1 MIPKA
6 FDQDTQELIEYLLHS
21 FWVTREK
28 NPEVFFAII
37 DRKEELRQFFYEK
50 FKYDLLIQ
58 AELVKLEKIPITP
71 KSWMGIEEFIKKED
85 YVLFALVM
93 AYLEKLLNEQFVLSD
108 VTKYITTNFPLNETI
123 EWTLGRGY
131 QNRLS
136 LIRVLKYVEAMG
148 MIETVEFAIDEYKS
162 SENYDV
168 LYNKTPIHRYYL
180 RNNSID
186 LTKVESIIDI
196 YTLSWEAGQGKSLTQ
211 KERLYREL
219 LLLPC
224 LNENNLSDDD
234 IEFMREHQDLL
245 STEFENYLGCS
256 FELYKSSA
264 LLTREEPNTE
274 VDIFPNR
281 RKESV
286 LMMQISSLIR
296 EYLEKGVLS
305 CDVNGSLYVTRFQLE
320 QWVEEIRDLHSHE
333 WPVAYISKG
342 SSTLVQEITGNFSDW
357 NMMQFDSVRK
367 EYVFYEVM
375 GRICGYSVDGSP
387 AIKLE
392 VEENRSE

>member
-6 FDQDTQELIEYLLHS
+6 FDQDTQELIEYILHS
-21 FWVTREK
+21 VWITREK

-50 FKYDLLIQ
+50 FKYDLVIQ
-58 AELVKLEKIPITP
+58 TELVKLDKIPITP
-71 KSWMGIEEFIKKED
+71 KPWMGIEEFTKKED

-93 AYLEKLLNEQFVLSD
+93 GYLEKLLNEQFVLSD
-108 VTKYITTNFPLNETI
+108 VTKYITSNYPSNKTI
-123 EWTLGRGY
+123 EWTLGTGY

-136 LIRVLKYVEAMG
+136 LIRVLKYIEAMG
-148 MIETVEFAIDEYKS
+148 MIESVEFTIDEYKN

-168 LYNKTPIHRYYL
+168 LYNKTPIHRYFL
-180 RNNSID
+180 RNNSLD
-186 LTKVESIIDI
+186 LTNAESIVDI
-196 YTLSWEAGQGKSLTQ
+196 YTLSWEEREGENLSK
-211 KERLYREL
+211 KERLYRDL

-224 LNENNLSDDD
+224 LNESNLSDDD

-245 STEFENYLGCS
+245 SSDFENYLGCS

-264 LLTREEPNTE
+264 LLTREETNTE

-286 LMMQISSLIR
+286 LMMQVSSLIR
-296 EYLEKGVLS
+296 EYLEKGTLE

-320 QWVEEIRDLHSHE
+320 QWVEEIRGLHSHE
-333 WPVAYISKG
+333 WPIAYLSKG
-342 SSTLVQEITGNFSDW
+342 SSALVQDITGHLSDW
-357 NMMQFDSVRK
+357 NMIQFDSERN
-367 EYVFYEVM
+367 EYIFYEVM

-387 AIKLE
+387 AIKHE
-392 VEENRSE
+392 VKGNGNE